1 MLPQNCRNYLR
12 FQLHCLGSYSCL
24 WTLTMAMICI
34 LSNSL
39 QISVLW
45 SVGSKRGQR
54 TSDVLSKGNQL
65 LLQGVMD
72 ASVIKKK
79 NQYFLLPKCC
89 HIIIPSFSPPHT
101 RLSIHTQ
108 RHKLLIVA
116 SSLYYDSITLV
127 PWIFCLRKK
136 DWWRNLKVV
145 SLKLWKPLMPFFY
158 LFILLLETTNYG
170 DILGCLLFYSRRHH
184 ALSNI
189 TADFFLKPFIPFYPY
204 FLI

>member
-39 QISVLW
+39 QISALW

-72 ASVIKKK
+72 ASVIKKNLIFPASK
-79 NQYFLLPKCC
+79 MLSHYHSLILFP
-89 HIIIPSFSPPHT
+89 PST
-101 RLSIHTQ
+101 RLPIHTQ

-136 DWWRNLKVV
+136 DWWKNLKVV
-145 SLKLWKPLMPFFY
+145 SLKLWKLLIPFY

-189 TADFFLKPFIPFYPY
+189 TPDFFSKTFIPFYPY

>member
-39 QISVLW
+39 QISALW

-54 TSDVLSKGNQL
+54 TSDVVSKGNQL

-72 ASVIKKK
+72 ASVIKKT
-79 NQYFLLPKCC
+79 NISCFQNVVTLSFPHSLP
-89 HIIIPSFSPPHT
+89 PT
-101 RLSIHTQ
+101 RLPIYTQ
-108 RHKLLIVA
+108 RHKLLKVA
-116 SSLYYDSITLV
+116 SSLCYDSITLV

-145 SLKLWKPLMPFFY
+145 SLKLWKLLIPFFY

-189 TADFFLKPFIPFYPY
+189 TPDFFLKTFIPFYPY